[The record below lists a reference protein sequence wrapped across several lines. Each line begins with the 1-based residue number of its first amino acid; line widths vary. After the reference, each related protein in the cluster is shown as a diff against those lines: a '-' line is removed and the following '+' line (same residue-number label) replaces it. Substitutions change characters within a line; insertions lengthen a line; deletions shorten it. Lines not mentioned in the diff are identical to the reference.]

1 MLLLLSIYA
10 FVNGCIKDDY
20 DFIYHRKNILNQ
32 QSSRINDALYRIHQ
46 DISAP
51 LPAAEL
57 AQVAAYSEQHF
68 HRTFKVVVGESVHCY
83 IRRVRLEFAA
93 NQLMFDVQASIQSVA
108 IRCGFNS
115 VSSFSRAF
123 KVAFGMSPGRWRSG
137 QSQIKTKVTA
147 DALTLKTDFP
157 YKIREL
163 PTRKVAYV
171 RHRGYDKSIKLA
183 WQKLIAW
190 ASTQGIDY
198 SQQFGLHHS
207 NPTIVPLQDCR
218 YVACIGITESVLARG
233 PVNVLKIPGGLHAIF
248 QLSGSY
254 GDLLMQLEHILVSWL
269 PASGLKM
276 LPTPAYVQYHKNH
289 FIAKDAC
296 YELELCLPVSFY

>member
-1 MLLLLSIYA
+1 MVITLSL
-10 FVNGCIKDDY
+10 IKE
-20 DFIYHRKNILNQ
+20 NTLNQ
-32 QSSRINDALYRIHQ
+32 QSNRINDVLYRIHQ

-68 HRTFKVVVGESVHCY
+68 HRTFKAVVGEPVHCY

-93 NQLMFDVQASIQSVA
+93 NQLMFDAQASIQSVA
-108 IRCGFNS
+108 IHCGFNS
-115 VSSFSRAF
+115 VSSFSHAF

-137 QSQIKTKVTA
+137 KSQIKTKKKVTV
-147 DALTLKTDFP
+147 DDLTQKNDLP
-157 YKIREL
+157 YEIREL
-163 PTRKVAYV
+163 PARKVAYI

-190 ASTQGIDY
+190 ASTQGVDY

-218 YVACIGITESVLARG
+218 YVACIEITESVLARG
-233 PVNVLKIPGGLHAIF
+233 PVNVLKIPSGLHAVF
-248 QLSGSY
+248 QLTGSY
-254 GDLLMQLEHILVSWL
+254 GDLLIQLEHILVNWL
-269 PASGLKM
+269 PESGLKL
-276 LPTPAYVQYHKNH
+276 LPTPTYVQYHKNH
-289 FIAKDAC
+289 FIAKDEC
-296 YELELCLPVSFY
+296 YELELCLPISFY